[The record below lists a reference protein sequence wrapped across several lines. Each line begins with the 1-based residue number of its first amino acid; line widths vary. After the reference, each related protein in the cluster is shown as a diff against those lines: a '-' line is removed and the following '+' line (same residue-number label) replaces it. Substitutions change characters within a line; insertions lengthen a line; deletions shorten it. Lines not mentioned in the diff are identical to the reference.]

1 MELVEKAMKWTGC
14 KDKELMQIFLDFA
27 QDTILSETRRT
38 TMINAL
44 VPAQLDL
51 AICLYNRSGSEGESS
66 RSEGGISITYSEMPS
81 AVQKTISQYRLA
93 RCGGRAFEKTETT
106 ESEEISED

>member
-1 MELVEKAMKWTGC
+1 MELIDKAMKWTGC
-14 KDKELMQIFLDFA
+14 NDKELMELFLDIA
-27 QDTILSETRRT
+27 KDTILSETRRT
-38 TMINAL
+38 GMINAL
-44 VPAQLDL
+44 IPAQLDL
-51 AICLYNRSGSEGESS
+51 AVCLYNRAGSEGESS

-106 ESEEISED
+106 ESEEISEG